1 MEWGFSSCFR
11 SLVTIRVRVR
21 AEVREFRALSF
32 CSFFRR
38 SMGLRERE
46 KEREREK
53 REKRERKRENKV
65 GVKQIRARILIK
77 VERESKAWQSLVW
90 LYGGW
95 TLRKSLTEP
104 RGI

>member
-21 AEVREFRALSF
+21 AEVREFRALSI

-53 REKRERKRENKV
+53 REKRERKREST
-65 GVKQIRARILIK
+65 Q
-77 VERESKAWQSLVW
+77 ETQSSREAVPS
-90 LYGGW
+90 
-95 TLRKSLTEP
+95 TLGCL
-104 RGI
+104 